1 MKTKKMKQVT
11 LKYASG
17 WVIRF
22 RKYSNGPIL
31 FLEWLQN
38 NQPNYKH
45 QLEFSIT
52 TDAVENEILEDD
64 FVIRWKSGAKEMVHD
79 CYEYIKGNI

>member
-1 MKTKKMKQVT
+1 MKKVT

-17 WVIRF
+17 WVMKF

-38 NQPNYKH
+38 NQPSYKH
-45 QLEFSIT
+45 QLAYTIKTE
-52 TDAVENEILEDD
+52 AVEDETLEDD
-64 FVIRWKSGAKEMVHD
+64 FVIRWTSGTKEMAHD
-79 CYEYIKGNI
+79 CYDYIKGNI

>member
-1 MKTKKMKQVT
+1 MKKVT

-17 WVIRF
+17 WLISF
-22 RKYSNGPIL
+22 RKYSNGPML

-38 NQPNYKH
+38 NQPSYKH
-45 QLEFSIT
+45 TLEFKIT
-52 TDAVENEILEDD
+52 TEAVEDEILEDN
-64 FVIRWKSGAKEMVHD
+64 FVIRWKSGTKEMIED